1 MKPGSKVKI
10 KDKLYNIVKSYAIK
24 NCFRCPKRNEVCII
38 RTIGPDPFVCSGIST
53 SIEGYTE
60 GFDITIWD
68 EIQESDNL
76 SDHTIESLLEDIV
89 EEKELELELV

>member
-10 KDKLYNIVKSYAIK
+10 KDKLYSIVKAYAIENNLNCLKK
-24 NCFRCPKRNEVCII
+24 NEICII
-38 RTIGPDPFVCSGIST
+38 KTIYIDTQITGNIGIT
-53 SIEGYTE
+53 IEGYVE
-60 GFDITIWD
+60 GYAASIWD

-76 SDHTIESLLEDIV
+76 SNYTIESLLEDIV